1 MFSTFKYAKNA
12 SKHIKRMQ
20 AGGSAGKL
28 QQMNMFLAMM
38 GSLLGI
44 LFCYMGGNLLI
55 MGVNPVRVF
64 RERR

>member
-1 MFSTFKYAKNA
+1 
-12 SKHIKRMQ
+12 MQ